1 MSREHLRDGAATLE
15 QAADDL
21 ADTERAEDLAETLR
35 TLADRDRG
43 PDHGRL
49 ARIERALS
57 ELNEGADD
65 EEATEALDKTTEH
78 VQAYRETVE
87 GV

>member
-1 MSREHLRDGAATLE
+1 MSQEHLREAGDTLAG
-15 QAADDL
+15 AADDL
-21 ADTERAEDLAETLR
+21 GDDERARELAGTLR
-35 TLADRDRG
+35 SLADRDRG

-49 ARIERALS
+49 ARIERALA
-57 ELNEGADD
+57 ELREGAGEAG
-65 EEATEALDKTTEH
+65 EEAVDETRTH

>member
-1 MSREHLRDGAATLE
+1 MSRDHLREGAATLE
-15 QAADDL
+15 RVADGTD
-21 ADTERAEDLAETLR
+21 DPERARDLAETLR
-35 TLADRDRG
+35 SLADRDRG

-49 ARIERALS
+49 ARIERALT
-57 ELNEGADD
+57 ELDDGADPD
-65 EEATEALDKTTEH
+65 ASEALTETKEH

>member
-15 QAADDL
+15 ETADDL

-57 ELNEGADD
+57 ELKDGADD
-65 EEATEALDKTTEH
+65 EAAAAIDETTEH

>member
-15 QAADDL
+15 RTADDL

-49 ARIERALS
+49 ARIGRALS
-57 ELNEGADD
+57 ELKEGADD
-65 EEATEALDKTTEH
+65 EATAALDETTEH

>member
-1 MSREHLRDGAATLE
+1 MSREHLRDGATTLE
-15 QAADDL
+15 GAADDL
-21 ADTERAEDLAETLR
+21 ADTDRARELAETLR
-35 TLADRDRG
+35 SLADRDRG

-49 ARIERALS
+49 ARIERALT
-57 ELNEGADD
+57 ELREGANADATAAID
-65 EEATEALDKTTEH
+65 ETTDH

>member
-1 MSREHLRDGAATLE
+1 MGREHLRDGAATLE
-15 QAADDL
+15 RAADAL

-57 ELNEGADD
+57 ELKEGADG
-65 EEATEALDKTTEH
+65 EATAAIDETTEH

>member
-15 QAADDL
+15 GTADDL
-21 ADTERAEDLAETLR
+21 ADTDRARELAETLR
-35 TLADRDRG
+35 TLADRERG

-57 ELNEGADD
+57 ELKEGADAEAATAID
-65 EEATEALDKTTEH
+65 ETTEH

>member
-1 MSREHLRDGAATLE
+1 MSREHLRDGATTLE

-57 ELNEGADD
+57 ELKEGADD
-65 EEATEALDKTTEH
+65 DATAALDETTEH

>member
-1 MSREHLRDGAATLE
+1 MSRDHLRQAATALDR
-15 QAADDL
+15 AAENLSD
-21 ADTERAEDLAETLR
+21 AERARELAETLR
-35 TLADRDRG
+35 SLAERERG

-49 ARIERALS
+49 ARIERALA
-57 ELNEGADD
+57 ELGEDVDGA
-65 EEATEALDKTTEH
+65 ATEAIAETTEH